1 VLDIATKKGVLK
13 LSARISRVFTAMAK
27 QLVMLCSRISVAVD
41 CGGILFV
48 DGWTI
53 SVFKLQGIGFYWLL
67 TIS

>member
-1 VLDIATKKGVLK
+1 
-13 LSARISRVFTAMAK
+13 MAK

-48 DGWTI
+48 DGWTM